1 MSAHAY
7 PITLFDVRA
16 YIREGNLDAAR
27 NLVVNRPCQWKNW
40 LTAEEIQALRT
51 GGTPEEALDG
61 PQPPPRQPDP
71 RRR

>member
-7 PITLFDVRA
+7 PRSLFDVRSYLNA
-16 YIREGNLDAAR
+16 GDVASAR
-27 NLVVNRPCQWKNW
+27 NIVVNQPHRWKNC
-40 LTAEEIQALRT
+40 LTAEEIQALRA

-71 RRR
+71 RRC